1 MARWSPARART
12 SSETVLIS
20 KTDSLLSRR
29 GLSRRL
35 GGGILLFLVLF
46 QVGCYSYLPLQ
57 TDRPRNPDV
66 RVLLNDRGRAEMS
79 AGLGPLADW
88 VEGTVVNQDSATV
101 RMKVI
106 RVVYI
111 RGGSSVWTG
120 EEVEIPAAGIAGFQA
135 RQFSKARSWAL
146 FGATLGLVAL
156 SILTTSLDFFGP
168 GEPPEPCTRPD
179 CGTNP
184 G

>member
-1 MARWSPARART
+1 M
-12 SSETVLIS
+12 L
-20 KTDSLLSRR
+20 
-29 GLSRRL
+29 
-35 GGGILLFLVLF
+35 LVLF

-57 TDRPRNPDV
+57 TDRPEQADV
-66 RVLLNDRGRAEMS
+66 RVVLNDRGRAEMS

-88 VEGTVVNQDSATV
+88 VEGTVVRQDSATL

-120 EEVEIPAAGIAGFQA
+120 EEVDIPAAGIAGFQA

-146 FGATLGLVAL
+146 FGATVGFVAL
-156 SILTTSLDFFGP
+156 SILTTSLDIFGP
-168 GEPPEPCTRPD
+168 GKPPEPCTGPN